1 MEGRQQ
7 QTNACSVNGQ
17 DESWVASQLW
27 GAGWQA
33 HIPKASS
40 PGQKNSFSPACLRPG
55 GGKSLQRSA
64 HGPTGTMLAFLAGT
78 LQVIVLF

>member
-1 MEGRQQ
+1 M
-7 QTNACSVNGQ
+7 
-17 DESWVASQLW
+17 ASQLW

-40 PGQKNSFSPACLRPG
+40 PGQKNSFSPACLR

-64 HGPTGTMLAFLAGT
+64 HGPTCTMLAFLAGT
-78 LQVIVLF
+78 LQVIVLFKVFEWRRKKVVFFFSFHVLGH